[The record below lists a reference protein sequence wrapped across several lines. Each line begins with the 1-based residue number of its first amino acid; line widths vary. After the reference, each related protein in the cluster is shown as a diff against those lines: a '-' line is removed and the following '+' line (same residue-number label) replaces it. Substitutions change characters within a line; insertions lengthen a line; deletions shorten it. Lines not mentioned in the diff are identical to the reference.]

1 MHLELRW
8 VLALV
13 ASLGLLLSACPTDED
28 DDSSAGDDDT
38 NASGCPTGEP
48 PTADIIQPSN
58 TAQFAAGE
66 TVHFLAHVDDDSTP
80 PTALEIHWID
90 DLYGDETEFTAPG
103 PSATGDI
110 EFDKSDFPDGIHIIR
125 LRVTD
130 SDGCEF
136 EESSTLSMGEV

>member
-1 MHLELRW
+1 MQLELRW
-8 VLALV
+8 ILALV
-13 ASLGLLLSACPTDED
+13 ASLGLLLSACPGDED
-28 DDSSAGDDDT
+28 DDSSADDDDT
-38 NASGCPTGEP
+38 NASGCPIGEP

-58 TAQFAAGE
+58 TAQFASGE

-90 DLYGDETEFTAPG
+90 DLYGEETEFTAPG
-103 PSATGDI
+103 PQASGDI

-130 SDGCEF
+130 SDGCET
-136 EESSTLSMGEV
+136 EESSTLSMGEI